1 MEKLRWGGGCD
12 EGLMRDSSWDGTTL
26 SFEKDR
32 TYGFSWPQRN
42 YRCSFCKKE
51 FKSAQ
56 ALGGHMNVHRRDR
69 ARMRVSPS
77 WDSQIPNPNPNPNP
91 NPSFPL
97 SSSSTRLLMRP
108 SVAKFSPYSNISCHS
123 FLPNYSPPS
132 ASQHQEKQP
141 VPAVIERSIASFR
154 GGERGKTTTTAMLD
168 VTSLARR
175 KDASRVW
182 TANEFV
188 RLDLNLALLQD
199 TKEDLDLELRL
210 GCN

>member
-1 MEKLRWGGGCD
+1 MEKLRWGGCD
-12 EGLMRDSSWDGTTL
+12 QRLIRDSWDGTTL

-69 ARMRVSPS
+69 ARMRLSPS

-91 NPSFPL
+91 SFSL
-97 SSSSTRLLMRP
+97 SSSTRLRP
-108 SVAKFSPYSNISCHS
+108 SVAKFSPYNSISCHS

-132 ASQHQEKQP
+132 ASQHQEKP
-141 VPAVIERSIASFR
+141 VPAVIERSITAFR
-154 GGERGKTTTTAMLD
+154 GGERGKTTAKGTMLD

-175 KDASRVW
+175 RDARVW
-182 TANEFV
+182 TASEFV
-188 RLDLNLALLQD
+188 RLDLNLGLLQD
-199 TKEDLDLELRL
+199 TKDQDLDLELRL